1 MSRDGMEDHEQDRR
15 TVEQIRKSRNLVLG
29 LSLAGF
35 VILVFFISIAKMS

>member
-1 MSRDGMEDHEQDRR
+1 MENPQQDPR
-15 TVEQIRKSRNLVLG
+15 TVQQIRTSRNRVLA